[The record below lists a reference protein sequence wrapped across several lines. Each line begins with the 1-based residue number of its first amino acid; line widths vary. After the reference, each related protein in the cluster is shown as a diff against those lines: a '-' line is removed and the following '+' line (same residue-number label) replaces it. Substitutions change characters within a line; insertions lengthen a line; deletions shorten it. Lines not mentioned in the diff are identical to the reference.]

1 MGTREDNPPDSGDLN
16 VTNLENFQNIFRLGL
31 KVKNVRS
38 KKEEE
43 KEKEGG
49 GGGDL
54 NQRVEK
60 RREWEGKERKEGLV
74 T

>member
-49 GGGDL
+49 G
-54 NQRVEK
+54 
-60 RREWEGKERKEGLV
+60 EGI
-74 T
+74 